1 MFNLNRIEKV
11 INNKKKY
18 FDLKIIFFLNLI
30 NSILELFSIL
40 SLPIFIS
47 LLIDQNYL
55 IEKYNIKIFFYFNNY
70 EPITIM
76 SILVILIFLAK
87 NIFFIYLIY
96 KQSYLINEI
105 KIEIS
110 KKIFSIYLLGS
121 YLNHLSK
128 NPSTLTRDA
137 THSVQSFG
145 FYIFHLINLFR
156 EIVAITFLIL
166 LLFIVKPFII
176 LISLFFF
183 LLIIFIF
190 QKSFK
195 NLLKKKANENE
206 TINKLF
212 IKNVYNT
219 FLSIKDIKILKKEA
233 DIVEMFKSDVTK
245 FENNLRFFQVIE
257 KIPKSILEI
266 LTILFLLVISIF
278 LFKVSNN
285 QIEFFTIVSLFL
297 VATIRLLP
305 SFTSTMTSI
314 NYLKIFEPGVIT
326 LYSEYKR
333 SAKTSVSYNK
343 DFRKFYTP
351 KPNPEKLIIVDG
363 LKFNYDKNKHLLKD
377 INLEIVI
384 GKMNCITGETG
395 SGKSTIFNL
404 MLGLLEPQRGNIY
417 YKNKNIL
424 LDISNWHREI
434 SLVSQD
440 PYLFEDSIIKNITF
454 NILEDQVDKKRLNKA
469 IEISELNSTI
479 AKLEKGLK
487 TKVSTQSINL
497 SGGEK
502 QRIALARAI
511 YKDSSVFFLD
521 EFTNAID
528 NATEIKILQNLK
540 QLKDKTFI
548 IISHKKETIN
558 KCEKI
563 FKLQNGKII

>member
-1 MFNLNRIEKV
+1 VFNLNRIEKV

-195 NLLKKKANENE
+195 NLLKK
-206 TINKLF
+206 
-212 IKNVYNT
+212 NT
-219 FLSIKDIKILKKEA
+219 
-233 DIVEMFKSDVTK
+233 M
-245 FENNLRFFQVIE
+245 
-257 KIPKSILEI
+257 
-266 LTILFLLVISIF
+266 
-278 LFKVSNN
+278 
-285 QIEFFTIVSLFL
+285 
-297 VATIRLLP
+297 
-305 SFTSTMTSI
+305 
-314 NYLKIFEPGVIT
+314 
-326 LYSEYKR
+326 
-333 SAKTSVSYNK
+333 
-343 DFRKFYTP
+343 
-351 KPNPEKLIIVDG
+351 
-363 LKFNYDKNKHLLKD
+363 
-377 INLEIVI
+377 
-384 GKMNCITGETG
+384 
-395 SGKSTIFNL
+395 
-404 MLGLLEPQRGNIY
+404 
-417 YKNKNIL
+417 
-424 LDISNWHREI
+424 
-434 SLVSQD
+434 
-440 PYLFEDSIIKNITF
+440 
-454 NILEDQVDKKRLNKA
+454 
-469 IEISELNSTI
+469 
-479 AKLEKGLK
+479 
-487 TKVSTQSINL
+487 
-497 SGGEK
+497 
-502 QRIALARAI
+502 
-511 YKDSSVFFLD
+511 
-521 EFTNAID
+521 
-528 NATEIKILQNLK
+528 
-540 QLKDKTFI
+540 
-548 IISHKKETIN
+548 
-558 KCEKI
+558 
-563 FKLQNGKII
+563 